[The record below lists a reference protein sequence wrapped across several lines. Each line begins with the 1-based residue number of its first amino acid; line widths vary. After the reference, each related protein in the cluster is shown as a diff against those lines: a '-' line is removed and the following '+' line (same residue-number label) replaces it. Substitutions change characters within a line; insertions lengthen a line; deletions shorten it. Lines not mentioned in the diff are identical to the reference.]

1 MEQKNA
7 TWNDRR
13 IEVIIGVML
22 MAGVIIAALVLVVGA
37 VLYLL
42 KYGGAR
48 PDYSIFRG
56 EPAEFR
62 SLAGIIDA
70 ARDLRGRA
78 IIQLGLV
85 LLIATPVARVAF
97 SIVAF
102 AMERDY
108 LYTFITLIVFAILI
122 FSLSGA
128 GMALMAH

>member
-1 MEQKNA
+1 MEQTSK
-7 TWNDRR
+7 WNDKR
-13 IEVIIGVML
+13 IEFIIGVML
-22 MAGVIIAALVLVVGA
+22 LTGVIVATVVVVSGA

-42 KYGGAR
+42 RYGHAY

-62 SLAGIIDA
+62 NLSGILNAAGH
-70 ARDLRGRA
+70 LRSRG

-102 AMERDY
+102 AIERDY
-108 LYTFITLIVFAILI
+108 LYMFITVLVLAILV